1 MKTCCTGFLCPISNT
16 CRNMLNGIESVE
28 ADELGSWLRF
38 RYSDGK
44 CPGYSPAWTEE
55 EKVSFEKIKE
65 TILAS
70 SYSEELKI
78 ELVSFL
84 EKLKK

>member
-28 ADELGSWLRF
+28 TDELGSWLRF

-44 CPGYSPAWTEE
+44 CPGYSPTWTTD
-55 EKVSFEKIKE
+55 EKGSFERIKDA
-65 TILAS
+65 ILSS
-70 SYSEELKI
+70 SYTEELKA
-78 ELVSFL
+78 ELISFL